1 MNVLILGHS
10 FVTNL
15 RRLCENPEKPHEWE
29 DPGNARGKVS
39 VQMHGYPGGRV
50 KTLIT
55 AIEVGLFVH
64 ILHMWLY
71 ISLQVFQRS
80 NSQVGHRVLSDFTLQ
95 MSDQIVRQNVRQN
108 PPRSE

>member
-1 MNVLILGHS
+1 MMNVLILGHS
-10 FVTNL
+10 FATNL

-55 AIEVGLFVH
+55 AIEAGLFVH
-64 ILHMWLY
+64 YTPHGATIAAINVLTRKPSKQIWILSLMLALRGEYWGLY
-71 ISLQVFQRS
+71 SCLF
-80 NSQVGHRVLSDFTLQ
+80 
-95 MSDQIVRQNVRQN
+95 
-108 PPRSE
+108 